1 MTQVK
6 TQIRLMLEEGDI
18 LLSADA
24 VARGAKLR
32 GALVAAKPFN
42 LITFLNKHLPEGADI
57 PAEFAEVSV
66 TAGEVVIDTV
76 TNEYVF
82 SLTTSARLNLAE
94 LAELE
99 IRKIDFS
106 YSRDAGNGKGTWML
120 KSEGALRCW
129 KVAAETYRINID
141 GTLEMT
147 IAEKSS
153 LTFKAAEGGT
163 SFRFPTLLPG
173 QNQENVE
180 LEFGLTEI
188 GLFHEKNDKG
198 SDWSF
203 SSTFGLKLH
212 HLHETVASCLPPS
225 FLSTLKIDNQGISV
239 SLQEAVRYEFD
250 LPQLTVQDKPAIPL
264 GKAFLNLSELAF
276 ALGKEITVSAVAGIG
291 IPSGLNNIFGV
302 DAGQKPLVKLFKV
315 YDEADKENS
324 LMKFKF
330 TAGTEGV
337 KLLLVS
343 SPFEAVKFVE
353 EGGASWCYIN
363 LGDYGEI
370 KFKVPEF
377 SLDTQSGG
385 FKASGGFQVVRPL
398 SLPLGLFKQFLT
410 SCNAEK
416 AASIL
421 PDKLPLQ
428 SINIIDENNNF
439 RVDEFMNLATGA
451 GINIPENM
459 KGFISELGK
468 RMDKLPDGLK
478 KFLNV
483 KIPDGLTFDIVITPD
498 GGVRFDVSVPE
509 GSEPIRLLFPTP
521 SPLPSLQGITLRSI
535 SFGEILAGN
544 FFILQLD
551 ADFEQFDL
559 SGIAAALLLPENTG
573 LPLPDTRRLHTKLIV
588 EKLFMI
594 IDYKTIASVSGIPVP
609 IPVPVF
615 YNRLGVEYYGLQGL
629 EMQTHIA
636 FPMPKFSF
644 SDLKKVFFNLIKF
657 FSDKK
662 YLLNPEEAPKD
673 LDLKFL
679 MEDNYIRLPDYLG
692 GEMLGSKGKNVEIS
706 LYKSVA
712 MLMNGIKT
720 LSLDKVIQAMPL
732 ELRTGNT
739 QASFAGL
746 SANVQWV
753 ITTPA
758 EFRDVAY
765 KNISASP
772 GQVNALMQVLPA
784 YDPSIDQGQGLVV
797 FLRGNTSL
805 GNVANLETVFGL
817 AASDASGFNTG
828 FRFAGNVS
836 GMFDLEAK
844 GALMIARSPEGHPA
858 RFSANGSAYLELA
871 GNRMFDGQISAS
883 NTAFGLNGKL
893 NLFPEVSPLKV
904 YGEVEGSINTEK
916 VYLHGNVTAQL
927 AGIVLANATAT
938 INNQLV
944 QVEGEWLGQRLSL
957 SLAKEEQ
964 LVKLSGNANVNLFDL
979 QVNAYVQAWSDGR
992 VTASGSIAPLNIGNV
1007 FILSGSEGQINP
1019 SATFHFAGSGT
1030 PSLTVNGTAS
1040 LLGITN
1046 SVNIQTGESGF
1057 YFKTSGILFNTFAT
1071 TLEVSG
1077 SSLANADNILVKG
1090 SFNDG
1095 GFIPYL
1101 KEKISGFIRE
1111 RSDADTANLN
1121 GAITKVQQARTEVS
1135 RLDGQINEVRNTIS
1149 NERSGAKGKFDAA
1162 RADLDN
1168 KQNDVNGLLGQ
1179 IRGKEAE
1186 RDRIRND
1193 GYWWGLKGAQ
1203 IWIYNDKAAL
1213 FKIGILQ
1220 TEITAL
1226 YVAYGTATA
1235 ALEVAKKAVEIT
1247 GSLVDNTPY
1256 ELDPRLS
1263 SLLIAK
1269 KAADDVLWLA
1279 EEALKTL
1286 RDICGGIAHVAEFIT
1301 QHTLGN
1307 LLEVK
1312 SATFTTQPGAGSN
1325 GIIRLSL
1332 HLRFMQSDLHLEPEF
1347 NFNDPV
1353 ASASGIAQAILKSQG
1368 LIK

>member
-1 MTQVK
+1 
-6 TQIRLMLEEGDI
+6 MLEEGDI

-32 GALVAAKPFN
+32 GALVMAKPFN
-42 LITFLNKHLPEGADI
+42 LITFLNKHLPAQTEIPPAFADI
-57 PAEFAEVSV
+57 SI
-66 TAGEVVIDTV
+66 TAGEVVIDTI

-82 SLTTSARLNLAE
+82 SLTSSAKLKLGEQAE
-94 LAELE
+94 VEL
-99 IRKIDFS
+99 RKIHFS
-106 YSRDAGNGKGTWML
+106 YTRDTETKKGTWML
-120 KSEGALRCW
+120 KSEGAMRCW
-129 KVAAETYRINID
+129 KDAEETYRINID
-141 GTLEMT
+141 GALEMNLG
-147 IAEKSS
+147 EKSS

-173 QNQENVE
+173 QDQKNVE

-188 GLFHEKNDKG
+188 GLYHEEVEKKPG
-198 SDWSF
+198 WSF
-203 SSTFGLKLH
+203 SSTFELKLH
-212 HLHETVASCLPPS
+212 NLHETIVAYLPPS
-225 FLSTLKIDNQGISV
+225 FLSTLKIDNDGVSV

-250 LPQLTVQDKPAIPL
+250 LPQLTIQDKPALPL
-264 GKAFLNLSELAF
+264 GKAFLNLSELTF

-302 DAGQKPLVKLFKV
+302 DAEQKPLVKLFKV
-315 YDEADKENS
+315 YDEEDKENS

-337 KLLLVS
+337 KLLLTS

-353 EGGASWCYIN
+353 EDGASWCYVD
-363 LGDYGEI
+363 LGDCGEI

-377 SLDTQSGG
+377 NLDTQSGG
-385 FKASGGFQVVRPL
+385 FKASGGFRIVRPL
-398 SLPLGLFKQFLT
+398 SLPLSLLKQFLA

-416 AASIL
+416 AASVL

-428 SINIIDENNNF
+428 SIDIIDSNGHF
-439 RVDEFMNLATGA
+439 RMDELMKLTEQA
-451 GINIPENM
+451 GISVPDNM

-468 RMDKLPDGLK
+468 RLDKLPDSLK

-498 GGVRFDVSVPE
+498 GGVRFDVQVPE
-509 GSEPIRLLFPTP
+509 GSEPLRLLFPTP
-521 SPLPSLQGITLRSI
+521 SPLPSLQGITLRGM
-535 SFGEILAGN
+535 SFGEILSGN

-573 LPLPDTRRLHTKLIV
+573 LPLPDTRKLHTKLIV

-594 IDYKTIASVSGIPVP
+594 IDYKTIASVSGVPVP

-615 YNRLGVEYYGLQGL
+615 YNRLGVEYYGLEGL
-629 EMQTHIA
+629 DMQTHIA
-636 FPMPKFSF
+636 FPMPKFNF
-644 SDLKKVFFNLIKF
+644 KELKDMFFNLIKF

-673 LDLKFL
+673 LDLKFS
-679 MEDNYIRLPDYLG
+679 MDDNYIRLPEYLG
-692 GEMLGSKGKNVEIS
+692 GQMLGSKGKNFEIS

-712 MLMNGIKT
+712 TLMNGMKT

-732 ELRTGNT
+732 ELRTGNIK
-739 QASFAGL
+739 ASLAGL
-746 SANVQWV
+746 SADCQWV
-753 ITTPA
+753 ITTPE
-758 EFRDVAY
+758 EFRDAAY

-772 GQVNALMQVLPA
+772 EQVNAFMQVLPE
-784 YDPSIDQGQGLVV
+784 YDPSVNHGQGMVV
-797 FLRGNTSL
+797 FLRGNTTL

-817 AASDASGFNTG
+817 AASEASGFNTG
-828 FRFAGNVS
+828 FRIAGNVS
-836 GMFDLEAK
+836 GLFDMEAK
-844 GALMIARSPEGHPA
+844 GTLMIAKNPEGHA
-858 RFSANGSAYLELA
+858 SSFSANGSAYMILA
-871 GNRMFDGQISAS
+871 GNRMFDGHISAS
-883 NTAFGLNGKL
+883 NTGLALKGKL
-893 NLFPEVSPLKV
+893 NLLPEVSPLKIF
-904 YGEVEGSINTEK
+904 GEVEGLLHAEK
-916 VYLHGNVTAQL
+916 VYLNGSVTTQL
-927 AGIVLANATAT
+927 GGMVLANAHAM
-938 INNQLV
+938 ISNEMV
-944 QVEGEWLGQRLSL
+944 QVTGEWLGQKLTL
-957 SLAKEEQ
+957 VLAKDDQ
-964 LVKLSGNANVNLFDL
+964 LIKLSGSANVNLFDL
-979 QVNAYVQAWSDGR
+979 QVNALVQAWSDGR
-992 VTASGSIAPLNIGNV
+992 ITVTGHIAPINIGNI
-1007 FILSGSEGQINP
+1007 FTLSGNEGQTNP
-1019 SATFHFAGSGT
+1019 SATFHFGGSGT
-1030 PSLTVNGTAS
+1030 PSVTVNGTAS

-1046 SVNIQTGESGF
+1046 SVSIQTGESGF
-1057 YFKTSGILFNTFAT
+1057 YFKTNGNLFNTFAT

-1077 SSLANADNILVKG
+1077 NSLAHAENIQVKG

-1095 GFIPYL
+1095 DFIPYL
-1101 KEKISGFIRE
+1101 KDKISGFIRE

-1121 GAITKVQQARTEVS
+1121 GAIAHVQQARAEVS
-1135 RLDGQINEVRNTIS
+1135 KLDAQINDVRNTIAH
-1149 NERSGAKGKFDAA
+1149 ERSGARGKFDAA
-1162 RADLDN
+1162 QADLN
-1168 KQNDVNGLLGQ
+1168 SKQHAVNGLLGQ
-1179 IRGKEAE
+1179 IRGKEAD

-1213 FKIGILQ
+1213 FKIAGLQ

-1235 ALEVAKKAVEIT
+1235 ALEVAKKAVELT
-1247 GSLVDNTPY
+1247 GRLVDHTPY

-1263 SLLIAK
+1263 GLLIAK
-1269 KAADDVLWLA
+1269 KTADDILWLA
-1279 EEALKTL
+1279 EEALKKL

-1301 QHTLGN
+1301 QQTLGN

-1312 SATFTTQPGAGSN
+1312 SATFTTQPGAATSGV
-1325 GIIRLSL
+1325 IRLNL
-1332 HLRFMQSDLHLEPEF
+1332 HLRFMQSDLHIDPEF

-1353 ASASGIAQAILKSQG
+1353 NSAANIAQAILRSQG

>member
-1 MTQVK
+1 
-6 TQIRLMLEEGDI
+6 MLEEGEI

-42 LITFLNKHLPEGADI
+42 LITFLNKHLPGGTEI
-57 PAEFAEVSV
+57 PAEFADISI
-66 TAGEVVIDTV
+66 TAGEVVIDTL

-82 SLTTSARLNLAE
+82 SLTTSAKLKLGE
-94 LAELE
+94 LAEVEL
-99 IRKIDFS
+99 RKIHFS
-106 YSRDAGNGKGTWML
+106 YIRDAETKKGTWML
-120 KSEGALRCW
+120 KSDGAMRCW
-129 KVAAETYRINID
+129 KDTGETYRINID
-141 GTLEMT
+141 GALEMT
-147 IAEKSS
+147 LGEQSS
-153 LTFKAAEGGT
+153 LTFKADEGGT

-173 QNQENVE
+173 QNQENVA

-188 GLFHEKNDKG
+188 GLYREKAGKG
-198 SDWSF
+198 SSWSF
-203 SSTFGLKLH
+203 SSTFGLTLH
-212 HLHETVASCLPPS
+212 NLHETIAACLPPT
-225 FLSTLKIDNQGISV
+225 FLSTLKVDNTGVSV

-264 GKAFLNLSELAF
+264 GKAFLNLSELTF

-302 DAGQKPLVKLFKV
+302 DAEQKPLVKLFKV
-315 YDEADKENS
+315 YDEADQENS

-337 KLLLVS
+337 KLLLTS
-343 SPFEAVKFVE
+343 SPFEPVKFVE
-353 EGGASWCYIN
+353 EGGASWCYID
-363 LGDYGEI
+363 LGDCGEI

-385 FKASGGFQVVRPL
+385 FKASGGFQIVRPL

-428 SINIIDENNNF
+428 SIDIIDGNNNF
-439 RVDEFMNLATGA
+439 RVDEFMKLAAQA
-451 GINIPENM
+451 GISIPENM
-459 KGFISELGK
+459 KGFISEVGK
-468 RMDKLPDGLK
+468 RLDKLPDSLK
-478 KFLNV
+478 TFLNV

-509 GSEPIRLLFPTP
+509 GSEPLRLLFPTP

-559 SGIAAALLLPENTG
+559 AGIAATLLLPENTG
-573 LPLPDTRRLHTKLIV
+573 LPLPDTRKLHTKIIV
-588 EKLFMI
+588 EKLLMI
-594 IDYKTIASVSGIPVP
+594 IDYKTIASVSGVPIP

-636 FPMPKFSF
+636 FPMPKFNF
-644 SDLKKVFFNLIKF
+644 KDLKNMFFNLIRF

-679 MEDNYIRLPDYLG
+679 MEDNYIRLPEYLG
-692 GEMLGSKGKNVEIS
+692 GQMLGGKGKNVEIS

-712 MLMNGIKT
+712 MLMNGMKT

-732 ELRTGNT
+732 EFRTGNT
-739 QASFAGL
+739 RASLAGL
-746 SANVQWV
+746 SADFQWV
-753 ITTPA
+753 ITTPN
-758 EFRDVAY
+758 EFRDATY

-772 GQVNALMQVLPA
+772 EQVNAFMQVLPG
-784 YDPSIDQGQGLVV
+784 YDPSVNNGQGLVV

-805 GNVANLETVFGL
+805 SNVANLETVFGL

-836 GMFDLEAK
+836 GLFDLEAK
-844 GALMIARSPEGHPA
+844 GALMIANNPEGNVS
-858 RFSANGSAYLELA
+858 RFSANGSAYLVLA

-883 NTAFGLNGKL
+883 NTAFGLKGKL
-893 NLFPEVSPLKV
+893 NLFPEVSPLKI
-904 YGEVEGSINTEK
+904 YGDVEGSFNAEN
-916 VYLHGNVTAQL
+916 VYLNGHVTAQL
-927 AGIVLANATAT
+927 AGIVLANAKAT
-938 INNQLV
+938 VSNELV
-944 QVEGEWLGQRLSL
+944 QVEGEWLGQKLTL
-957 SLAKEEQ
+957 VLAKDDQ
-964 LVKLSGNANVNLFDL
+964 QIKLSGSANVNLFDL
-979 QVNAYVQAWSDGR
+979 QVNAHVQAWSDGR
-992 VTASGSIAPLNIGNV
+992 VTASGNIAPLNVGNI
-1007 FILSGSEGQINP
+1007 FILSGNDGQTNP
-1019 SATFHFAGSGT
+1019 SATFNFGGSGT

-1040 LLGITN
+1040 LLGLTN

-1057 YFKTSGILFNTFAT
+1057 YFKTNGKLFNAFAT

-1077 SSLANADNILVKG
+1077 NSLADAANILVKG

-1095 GFIPYL
+1095 DFIPYL
-1101 KEKISGFIRE
+1101 KDKISGFIRE

-1121 GAITKVQQARTEVS
+1121 GAITKVQQARTEVG
-1135 RLDGQINEVRNTIS
+1135 RLDGQINDVRNTIT
-1149 NERSGAKGKFDAA
+1149 NERAGARGKFDAA
-1162 RADLDN
+1162 QADLNN
-1168 KQNDVNGLLGQ
+1168 KQHDVNGLLGQ
-1179 IRGKEAE
+1179 VRGKEAE

-1203 IWIYNDKAAL
+1203 IWFYNDKAAL
-1213 FKIGILQ
+1213 FKIAGLQ

-1226 YVAYGTATA
+1226 YVAYGVATA
-1235 ALEVAKKAVEIT
+1235 ALEIAKKAVEIT
-1247 GSLVDNTPY
+1247 GRVVDNTPY

-1263 SLLIAK
+1263 GLLIAK

-1286 RDICGGIAHVAEFIT
+1286 RDICGGIAHVAEFIA
-1301 QHTLGN
+1301 QQTLGN
-1307 LLEVK
+1307 LLEIK
-1312 SATFTTQPGAGSN
+1312 SATFSTRPGSASSGV
-1325 GIIRLSL
+1325 IRINL
-1332 HLRFMQSDLHLEPEF
+1332 HLRFMQSDLHIEPEF

-1353 ASASGIAQAILKSQG
+1353 TSASNIAQAILQSQG